1 MMNIREYAAQ
11 NQQPTEQPQPIE
23 QNWLDVAAAQI
34 QAQDNEQLILSLKA
48 IVNAGI
54 EHRQNPGTILLDMVQ
69 TLFGQESQQSAAL
82 ADATGAW
89 ATIKAE
95 ETGER
100 VKVLERQQRRL
111 RAMADSIE
119 HEEQL
124 LRGEQATFAS
134 IATQYNKPQ
143 PEQTSLFP

>member
-1 MMNIREYAAQ
+1 MNIREYAAQ

-34 QAQDNEQLILSLKA
+34 QARDNEQLILSLKA
-48 IVNAGI
+48 VVNAGI
-54 EHRQNPGTILLDMVQ
+54 ERRQNPGAILLDMVQ

-119 HEEQL
+119 HEAQL
-124 LRGEQATFAS
+124 LRGEQATFAA

>member
-1 MMNIREYAAQ
+1 MNIREYAAQ
-11 NQQPTEQPQPIE
+11 NQQLTEQPQPIE

>member
-1 MMNIREYAAQ
+1 MNIREYAAQ

>member
-1 MMNIREYAAQ
+1 MNIREYAAQ

-54 EHRQNPGTILLDMVQ
+54 EHRQNPGAILLDMVQ

-124 LRGEQATFAS
+124 LRGEQATFAA

>member
-1 MMNIREYAAQ
+1 MNIREYAAQ

-124 LRGEQATFAS
+124 LRGEQATFAA